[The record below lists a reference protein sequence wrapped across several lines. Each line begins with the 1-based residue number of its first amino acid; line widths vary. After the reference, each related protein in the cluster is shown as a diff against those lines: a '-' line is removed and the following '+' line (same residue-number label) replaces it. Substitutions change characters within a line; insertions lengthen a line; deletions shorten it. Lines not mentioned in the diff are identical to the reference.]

1 MVDAQAHQG
10 ARPREE
16 EQRDSSWFERGCL
29 AAICLIIL
37 FTVVLPLLVWAAAI
51 VFAGSRP

>member
-1 MVDAQAHQG
+1 MDAQVHQG
-10 ARPREE
+10 AGLGEE

-29 AAICLIIL
+29 AVICLITL

-51 VFAGSRP
+51 VFAGSRL

>member
-1 MVDAQAHQG
+1 VVDARAHG
-10 ARPREE
+10 GVGLGEE

-29 AAICLIIL
+29 AVICLITL
-37 FTVVLPLLVWAAAI
+37 FAVVLPLLVWAAAI

>member
-1 MVDAQAHQG
+1 VDALAHEATG
-10 ARPREE
+10 PHEE

-29 AAICLIIL
+29 AVICLITL